1 MCFTK
6 TREWVKTEYNSG
18 EGMGIPKVTVKADSG
33 TKARRECKKG
43 GLPLEK
49 DEINVPWCGWIYGEE
64 VSASGQKTNKEIMA
78 EIIAT
83 MTKIIK
89 PRIHKTNL
97 KYDYLKD
104 CTGTC
109 NNQISENQ

>member
-1 MCFTK
+1 
-6 TREWVKTEYNSG
+6 
-18 EGMGIPKVTVKADSG
+18 
-33 TKARRECKKG
+33 
-43 GLPLEK
+43 
-49 DEINVPWCGWIYGEE
+49 
-64 VSASGQKTNKEIMA
+64 MA

-83 MTKIIK
+83 MIKIIK
-89 PRIHKTNL
+89 PQIHKTYL

>member
-1 MCFTK
+1 MWLNIWRGSFHFWA
-6 TREWVKTEYNSG
+6 E
-18 EGMGIPKVTVKADSG
+18 
-33 TKARRECKKG
+33 
-43 GLPLEK
+43 
-49 DEINVPWCGWIYGEE
+49 
-64 VSASGQKTNKEIMA
+64 NKEIMA
-78 EIIAT
+78 EIFAT

-109 NNQISENQ
+109 NNQISENQYDKLM